1 MHTSHPGWLPHL
13 FRPTTA
19 KKARRAAPAPN
30 KAGGGGGGRPGS
42 GSQSSAVTVA
52 RAVSY
57 EVLGGVEDV
66 LSEIRELI
74 EYPLKHPEVGSLC
87 VCVYVC
93 VCCLRNGIS

>member
-1 MHTSHPGWLPHL
+1 M
-13 FRPTTA
+13 
-19 KKARRAAPAPN
+19 
-30 KAGGGGGGRPGS
+30 
-42 GSQSSAVTVA
+42 TVA

-57 EVLGGVEDV
+57 EDLGGVEDV